1 MEFNLKS
8 TVSDE
13 LTWIGA
19 LTNMVPGHII
29 FNIEPIVG
37 ARTVTTRSDRGNA
50 AQASPSA
57 RRLSLPADRKGGALT
72 VAPSASFPGLPLSGG
87 AAAERAS
94 HGKGIQRTGSPAIE
108 SILSRPSVRGIPSV
122 TEGPKRQVEEVG
134 LDKIT
139 PTPSKKARAN
149 SLNGVVLDWPLTR
162 SPDDWRHPSIARS
175 AIKPDDVYLD
185 PGARGC
191 IQPLLNSHVWKVRC
205 HLYIIYFITGYGS
218 LLPTL
223 ETVLASG
230 PQAQSTRPKTA
241 RS

>member
-13 LTWIGA
+13 LTWVGA

-37 ARTVTTRSDRGNA
+37 RCQSPSALSPVHKLIFSSTYTVSRARTVTTRSDRGNA

-94 HGKGIQRTGSPAIE
+94 LGKGIQRTGSPAIE

-122 TEGPKRQVEEVG
+122 TEGPKRQLEEVG

-139 PTPSKKARAN
+139 PTPSKKARVN
-149 SLNGVVLDWPLTR
+149 SLNSAVLDWPLTR
-162 SPDDWRHPSIARS
+162 SVRRPDHSSRVSSSSCWIHPPVVPA
-175 AIKPDDVYLD
+175 PL
-185 PGARGC
+185 PG
-191 IQPLLNSHVWKVRC
+191 
-205 HLYIIYFITGYGS
+205 
-218 LLPTL
+218 
-223 ETVLASG
+223 VLRVPNVIGACKHQC
-230 PQAQSTRPKTA
+230 PA
-241 RS
+241 

>member
-94 HGKGIQRTGSPAIE
+94 HGK
-108 SILSRPSVRGIPSV
+108 
-122 TEGPKRQVEEVG
+122 
-134 LDKIT
+134 D
-139 PTPSKKARAN
+139 
-149 SLNGVVLDWPLTR
+149 
-162 SPDDWRHPSIARS
+162 PSIARS

-191 IQPLLNSHVWKVRC
+191 IQPLLNAHVWKVRC

>member
-8 TVSDE
+8 TVSNE
-13 LTWIGA
+13 LTWVGA

-29 FNIEPIVG
+29 FNIEPIVELINIHRITRSHG
-37 ARTVTTRSDRGNA
+37 YTRSDRGNA

-94 HGKGIQRTGSPAIE
+94 LGKGIQRTGSPAIE

-122 TEGPKRQVEEVG
+122 TEGPKRQLEEVG

-139 PTPSKKARAN
+139 PTPSKKARVN
-149 SLNGVVLDWPLTR
+149 SLNSAVLDWPLTR
-162 SPDDWRHPSIARS
+162 SVRRPDHSSRVSSSSCWIHPPVVPA
-175 AIKPDDVYLD
+175 PL
-185 PGARGC
+185 PG
-191 IQPLLNSHVWKVRC
+191 
-205 HLYIIYFITGYGS
+205 
-218 LLPTL
+218 
-223 ETVLASG
+223 VLRVPNVIGACKHQC
-230 PQAQSTRPKTA
+230 PA
-241 RS
+241 